1 MCGLY
6 YLCLSQHAVFVLV
19 KVLSLHQCT
28 LARVRRS
35 EKYSLF
41 VFFFLTSFCFYIR
54 KKVNK

>member
-41 VFFFLTSFCFYIR
+41 VFFFFNLFLFLHSE
-54 KKVNK
+54 KSK